1 MKLRLITLTMNPD
14 TGGFPSEPLADIEGE
29 VVSVS
34 EHFFVHGGMPQ
45 LLLIVHYRE
54 KTNSGGERVQ
64 RGKSPVKPADP
75 GIRAV
80 LSDPEKVVFDRLR
93 AWRNGKAQSEGVPP
107 YVLLTNQQLAD
118 IVRRHPT
125 TLGELREVE
134 GIGESK
140 AARLGRELLGMM
152 KLFDGEQPALPD
164 ARAVPT
170 GA

>member
-29 VVSVS
+29 VMSTS
-34 EHFFVHGGMPQ
+34 EHFFVHGGLPQ

-54 KTNSGGERVQ
+54 KTTGERVQ
-64 RGKSPVKPADP
+64 RGKSPMKPADP
-75 GIRAV
+75 GVRAV

-93 AWRNGKAQSEGVPP
+93 AWRNGRAHSEGVPP

-118 IVRRHPT
+118 IVKKNPN

-140 AARLGRELLGMM
+140 AARLGRELLGML
-152 KLFDGEQPALPD
+152 KLVCGEPSGTPD

>member
-29 VVSVS
+29 VMSVS

-54 KTNSGGERVQ
+54 KTTGERVQ

-75 GIRAV
+75 GVRAV
-80 LSDPEKVVFDRLR
+80 LSDPEKAVFDRLR
-93 AWRNGKAQSEGVPP
+93 AWRNGRAFSEGVPP

-118 IVRRHPT
+118 IVRKNPN
-125 TLGELREVE
+125 TLAELREVE

-140 AARLGRELLGMM
+140 AARFGRELLGML
-152 KLFDGEQPALPD
+152 KLAHGEPSSTPD
-164 ARAVPT
+164 TRTVPT

>member
-14 TGGFPSEPLADIEGE
+14 TGGFPTEPLAEIEGE
-29 VVSVS
+29 VMSVS

-54 KTNSGGERVQ
+54 KASGERVQ
-64 RGKSPVKPADP
+64 RAKPPTKPAEP
-75 GIRAV
+75 GVRAA
-80 LSDPEKVVFDRLR
+80 LSEPEKVVFDRLR
-93 AWRNGKAQSEGVPP
+93 AWRNGRAHSEGVPP

-118 IVRRHPT
+118 IVGRHPT
-125 TLGELREVE
+125 TLSELREVD

-140 AARLGRELLGMM
+140 ASRFGRELLGML
-152 KLFDGEQPALPD
+152 KLVQGESFGAPETS
-164 ARAVPT
+164 AVPT

>member
-29 VVSVS
+29 VMSVS
-34 EHFFVHGGMPQ
+34 EHFFVHGGLPQ

-54 KTNSGGERVQ
+54 KTTGERVQ
-64 RGKSPVKPADP
+64 RGKPPIKSADP
-75 GIRAV
+75 GVRAV
-80 LSDPEKVVFDRLR
+80 LSEPEKVVFDRLR
-93 AWRNGKAQSEGVPP
+93 AWRNGKAHSEGVPP

-118 IVRRHPT
+118 IVRKNPT

-140 AARLGRELLGMM
+140 ATRFGRELLGMM
-152 KLFDGEQPALPD
+152 KLFDGEQPAPQD
-164 ARAVPT
+164 ARLVPT

>member
-29 VVSVS
+29 VMSVS

-54 KTNSGGERVQ
+54 KTRDRVQ
-64 RGKSPVKPADP
+64 RGKSPIKPADP

-107 YVLLTNQQLAD
+107 YVLLTNQQLGD
-118 IVRRHPT
+118 IARRHPT
-125 TLGELREVE
+125 TLTELREVE
-134 GIGESK
+134 GIGEAK

-152 KLFDGEQPALPD
+152 KLFDGEQKGPPD
-164 ARAVPT
+164 AHAVPT

>member
-29 VVSVS
+29 VMSVS

-54 KTNSGGERVQ
+54 KTSGSGERVQ
-64 RGKSPVKPADP
+64 RGKSPIKPADP

-93 AWRNGKAQSEGVPP
+93 AWRNGRAFSEGVPP

-118 IVRRHPT
+118 IVRKNPSK
-125 TLGELREVE
+125 LGELREVE

-140 AARLGRELLGMM
+140 AARFGRELLGMM
-152 KLFDGEQPALPD
+152 KLFDGEQPGPPD